1 MVATTLRH
9 GTIGMDPE
17 HAQALAEFR
26 AFNYESIYLRRESR
40 DQANAVIEVLTSLVE
55 HFIQHPNT
63 IPETVAQGGLLA
75 GEAAAAH
82 AAVSHVAGMT
92 DRYAFRSAVAL
103 TGYNPDR
110 LPLGIDP

>member
-1 MVATTLRH
+1 MGPAVFAAGIRQSGFFTK
-9 GTIGMDPE
+9 
-17 HAQALAEFR
+17 
-26 AFNYESIYLRRESR
+26 SSRREEEP
-40 DQANAVIEVLTSLVE
+40 VIIAGKLIPVLEEPS
-55 HFIQHPNT
+55 
-63 IPETVAQGGLLA
+63 
-75 GEAAAAH
+75 EAAAAH